1 MYRGF
6 VTHRPLT
13 PEWIGEGSAAGVDDR
28 RRSKFDAAAADG
40 DIPALEVDLVVMS
53 GAQQTAIAHRGDAA
67 VNPVQ
72 DVVGVA

>member
-1 MYRGF
+1 
-6 VTHRPLT
+6 V
-13 PEWIGEGSAAGVDDR
+13 
-28 RRSKFDAAAADG
+28 DG

-67 VNPVQ
+67 VNPMQ